1 MNDQTPPG
9 SKSTYVFSAA
19 EQKEIRRIRQLYLT
33 HPDSKLEQLR
43 QLDRSARKTG
53 TINAVMLGL
62 AGMELHGIGVS
73 LVQGT
78 TQFIPGT
85 LLTLV
90 GIGFMVAAIPAY
102 RLVTRL
108 ERAKIAPQVLKL
120 TEELMK

>member
-9 SKSTYVFSAA
+9 GKSTYVFSAA

-43 QLDRSARKTG
+43 QLDRSVRKTG

-62 AGMELHGIGVS
+62 AGMALHGIGVS

-85 LLTLV
+85 LLTLA
-90 GIGFMVAAIPAY
+90 GIGFMVAAVPVY

>member
-9 SKSTYVFSAA
+9 GKSTYVYSAE
-19 EQKEIRRIRQLYLT
+19 EQKEILRIRQLYLP

-43 QLDRSARKTG
+43 QLDRSAKKTG
-53 TINAVMLGL
+53 SIYAIMLVI
-62 AGMELHGIGVS
+62 AGISLHGIGIS

-85 LLTLV
+85 LLTLA
-90 GIGFMVAAIPAY
+90 GIGFIVAAIPVY